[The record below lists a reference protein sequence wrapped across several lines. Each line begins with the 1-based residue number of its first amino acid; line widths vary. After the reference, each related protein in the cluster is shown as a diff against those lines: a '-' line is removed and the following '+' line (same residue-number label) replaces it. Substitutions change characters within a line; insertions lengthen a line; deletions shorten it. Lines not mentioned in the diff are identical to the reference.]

1 MEAAES
7 GAQLVC
13 AVVRPDGRQ
22 VTPTGIEPVQREDVG
37 MASLP
42 SSVRAARAVIRRALR
57 ALDPERAE
65 WAAVCGSELVAN
77 AVRHGEPPIVLSVV
91 RGPEEIV
98 IAVADGSR
106 EPPRPRT
113 ALDDESTGR
122 GTLIIDRLA
131 DCWGVDFLPGGK
143 QVWCRFTLGA
153 EDRMVRA

>member
-1 MEAAES
+1 MEAAEG
-7 GAQLVC
+7 GAQLAC
-13 AVVRPDGRQ
+13 AVVRPDGRH
-22 VTPTGIEPVQREDVG
+22 VTPAGIEPVHREDVD

-42 SSVRAARAVIRRALR
+42 SSVRAARAVIRRALD

-65 WAAVCGSELVAN
+65 RAAVCGSELVAN

-113 ALDDESTGR
+113 ALDDEPTGR
-122 GTLIIDRLA
+122 GTLIIDRLS
-131 DCWGVDFLPGGK
+131 DRWGVDFLPGGK